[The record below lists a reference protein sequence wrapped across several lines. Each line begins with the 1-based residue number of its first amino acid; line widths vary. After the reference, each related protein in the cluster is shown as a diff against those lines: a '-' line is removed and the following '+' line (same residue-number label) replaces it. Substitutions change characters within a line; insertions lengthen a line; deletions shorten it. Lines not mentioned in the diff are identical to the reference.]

1 MFLSHCLSLFSLS
14 SEVADWPMHLKILH
28 SHLPKCS
35 LLLSLLCTLVA
46 NIQTGFKKK
55 KDKCVMKKQRLQKV
69 IKMYKK
75 KVNTSLYIHRSNK
88 CAMLYPL
95 PSDKYKTK
103 G

>member
-1 MFLSHCLSLFSLS
+1 
-14 SEVADWPMHLKILH
+14 
-28 SHLPKCS
+28 
-35 LLLSLLCTLVA
+35 
-46 NIQTGFKKK
+46 
-55 KDKCVMKKQRLQKV
+55 MKKQRLQKV
-69 IKMYKK
+69 IKMYKKK